1 MRKFISDNKEQDF
14 ILLFLEKTI
23 TEKNLSK
30 STVYSYEND
39 LKGFYNFL
47 KKKNYSLLLCTY
59 ENITSWIESLKEQSF
74 EQSTLSRKISTVRQF
89 FNFLFTEKFISIN
102 PMTNIMTPKKNN
114 VLPKF
119 LDEEDV
125 KKLLNYLASNKD
137 SFKNL
142 QTLLLTD
149 LLYATG
155 LRVSELVS
163 MKLSNLNE
171 DLNSICILGKG
182 NKERVIPLAK
192 ITKKILSTYLSSPN
206 FLRSKE
212 YSRNTW
218 LFPSR
223 GSHITRQA
231 YYYKL
236 KSIAIKSGLNSNHVS
251 PHMLRHAF
259 ASHML
264 KNGADLKVI
273 QYLLGHEDISTVQIY
288 THINLKD
295 SLEAIKKHPIRNTL
309 RED

>member
-1 MRKFISDNKEQDF
+1 MKKVTNNNEKDF
-14 ILLFLEKTI
+14 LLLFLEKSI
-23 TEKNLSK
+23 TEKNLTK
-30 STVYSYEND
+30 PTLDCYKND
-39 LKGFYNFL
+39 LKGFYKFL
-47 KKKNYSLLLCTY
+47 KKNNHSLLSCNY
-59 ENITSWIESLKEQSF
+59 YNIISWIELLKKQSL
-74 EQSTLSRKISTVRQF
+74 EQSTISRKISTVRQF
-89 FNFLFTEKFISIN
+89 FNFLFIEKLIDVN
-102 PMTNIMTPKKNN
+102 PTTNITAPKKKQA
-114 VLPKF
+114 LPRF
-119 LDEEDV
+119 LSEVDI
-125 KKLLNYLASNKD
+125 KKILNYLYVNKD
-137 SFKNL
+137 KFNNF
-142 QTLLLTD
+142 QTLLLTE

-192 ITKKILSTYLSSPN
+192 ITKKILSQYLNSSHY
-206 FLRSKE
+206 LKSKDKAGC
-212 YSRNTW
+212 SW

-223 GSHITRQA
+223 KSHITRQT

-236 KSIAIKSGLNSNHVS
+236 KLIAIKSGLKTCKIS

-288 THINLKD
+288 THVNLKD
-295 SLEAIKKHPIRNTL
+295 SLNAIKKHPIRNTL
-309 RED
+309 RKG

>member
-1 MRKFISDNKEQDF
+1 MRKAINNNNAEDF
-14 ILLFLEKTI
+14 ILLFLEKSI
-23 TEKNLSK
+23 TEKNLTK
-30 STVYSYEND
+30 STIDCYKND

-47 KKKNYSLLLCTY
+47 KKNNHNLFSCTY
-59 ENITSWIESLKEQSF
+59 YSIVSWIELLRKKSL
-74 EQSTLSRKISTVRQF
+74 EQSTISRKISTVRQF
-89 FNFLFTEKFISIN
+89 FDFLFVEQLIDVN
-102 PMTNIMTPKKNN
+102 PLTNITAPKKKQ
-114 VLPKF
+114 VLPRF
-119 LDEEDV
+119 LGEEDV
-125 KKLLNYLASNKD
+125 KKILNYLYANKD
-137 SFKNL
+137 KYRNF
-142 QTLLLTD
+142 QTLVLTE

-171 DLNSICILGKG
+171 DLNSICIIGKG

-192 ITKKILSTYLSSPN
+192 ITKKILSQYLSSSHY
-206 FLRSKE
+206 LKSKAKSE
-212 YSRNTW
+212 NSW

-223 GSHITRQA
+223 SKHITRQT

-236 KSIAIKSGLNSNHVS
+236 KSIAIKSGLNTKKIS

-288 THINLKD
+288 THVNLKD
-295 SLEAIKKHPIRNTL
+295 SLNAIKKHPIRNTL
-309 RED
+309 RKS

>member
-1 MRKFISDNKEQDF
+1 MINKNNNIKDF
-14 ILLFLEKTI
+14 ILLFLEKSI
-23 TEKNLSK
+23 TEKNLTK
-30 STVYSYEND
+30 LTIDCYKND

-47 KKKNYSLLLCTY
+47 KKNDYSILSCTY
-59 ENITSWIESLKEQSF
+59 YNIVSWIELLRKQLL
-74 EQSTLSRKISTVRQF
+74 EQSTISRKISTVRQF
-89 FNFLFTEKFISIN
+89 FHFLFVEQLIEIN
-102 PMTNIMTPKKNN
+102 PATNITAPKKKHT
-114 VLPKF
+114 LPRF
-119 LDEEDV
+119 LGEEDI
-125 KKLLNYLASNKD
+125 KKILNYLYVNKD
-137 SFKNL
+137 TFKNF
-142 QTLLLTD
+142 QTLLLTE

-163 MKLSNLNE
+163 MKLSNLND

-192 ITKKILSTYLSSPN
+192 ITKKILSQYLSSTHY
-206 FLRSKE
+206 LKSKAQ
-212 YSRNTW
+212 SGGSW

-223 GSHITRQA
+223 GSHITRQT

-236 KSIAIKSGLNSNHVS
+236 RSIAIKSGLNSNKIS

-288 THINLKD
+288 THVNLKD
-295 SLEAIKKHPIRNTL
+295 SLNAIKKHPIRNTL
-309 RED
+309 RKD

>member
-1 MRKFISDNKEQDF
+1 MINSNAEDFIS
-14 ILLFLEKTI
+14 LFLEKSI
-23 TEKNLSK
+23 TEKNLTK
-30 STVYSYEND
+30 PTIDCYKND
-39 LKGFYNFL
+39 LKGFYYFL
-47 KKKNYSLLLCTY
+47 KKNNYSLFSCTY
-59 ENITSWIESLKEQSF
+59 YSIFTWIELLRKQSL
-74 EQSTLSRKISTVRQF
+74 EQSTISRKISTIRQF
-89 FNFLFTEKFISIN
+89 FNFLFVEKLIDIN
-102 PMTNIMTPKKNN
+102 PATNIVVPKKKQA
-114 VLPKF
+114 LPKF
-119 LDEEDV
+119 LNEEDI
-125 KKLLNYLASNKD
+125 KKILNYLYVNKD
-137 SFKNL
+137 TFKNF
-142 QTLLLTD
+142 QTLLLTE

-192 ITKKILSTYLSSPN
+192 ITKKILSQYLSSSCY
-206 FLRSKE
+206 LKSKE
-212 YSRNTW
+212 KSGNLW

-223 GSHITRQA
+223 KSHITRQT

-236 KSIAIKSGLNSNHVS
+236 KSIAIKSGLKTNKIS

-288 THINLKD
+288 THVNLKD
-295 SLEAIKKHPIRNTL
+295 SLNAIKKHPIRNTL
-309 RED
+309 RKS

>member
-1 MRKFISDNKEQDF
+1 LRKDINNNVEDF
-14 ILLFLEKTI
+14 VLLFIEKSI
-23 TEKNLSK
+23 TEKNLTK
-30 STVYSYEND
+30 PTIDCYKND

-47 KKKNYSLLLCTY
+47 KKKNYSLLSCTNY
-59 ENITSWIESLKEQSF
+59 NITSWIELLRKQSF
-74 EQSTLSRKISTVRQF
+74 EQSTISRKISTVRQF
-89 FNFLFTEKFISIN
+89 FNFLYVEHLIDVN
-102 PMTNIMTPKKNN
+102 PVTNITAPKKKQA
-114 VLPKF
+114 LPRF
-119 LDEEDV
+119 LGEKDV
-125 KKLLNYLASNKD
+125 KKILNYLYVNKD
-137 SFKNL
+137 TFKNF
-142 QTLLLTD
+142 QTLLITE

-182 NKERVIPLAK
+182 NKERVIPIAK
-192 ITKKILSTYLSSPN
+192 ITKQILSQYLSSSN
-206 FLRSKE
+206 YLKSKAKCGG
-212 YSRNTW
+212 SW

-223 GSHITRQA
+223 RSHITRQT

-236 KSIAIKSGLNSNHVS
+236 KSIAIKSGLNTNKIS

-273 QYLLGHEDISTVQIY
+273 QYLLGHEDITTVQIY

-295 SLEAIKKHPIRNTL
+295 SLNAIKKHPIRNTL
-309 RED
+309 RKD

>member
-1 MRKFISDNKEQDF
+1 MFNNNNVEDF
-14 ILLFLEKTI
+14 ILLFLEKSI
-23 TEKNLSK
+23 TEKNLTKPSIDCYK
-30 STVYSYEND
+30 ND
-39 LKGFYNFL
+39 LKSFYHFL
-47 KKKNYSLLLCTY
+47 KKNNRSLFSCNYDD
-59 ENITSWIESLKEQSF
+59 IASWIELLTKQSF
-74 EQSTLSRKISTVRQF
+74 EQSTISRKISTVRQF
-89 FNFLFTEKFISIN
+89 FNFLFVEQYISIN
-102 PMTNIMTPKKNN
+102 PASNIIAPKKKQT
-114 VLPKF
+114 LPKF

-125 KKLLNYLASNKD
+125 KKILNFLYANKD

-142 QTLLLTD
+142 QTLLLTE

-163 MKLSNLNE
+163 MKLSNLSE

-182 NKERVIPLAK
+182 NKERIIPLAK
-192 ITKKILSTYLSSPN
+192 ITKKILSQYLSSSHY
-206 FLRSKE
+206 LKSKTK
-212 YSRNTW
+212 SGNSW

-223 GSHITRQA
+223 RSHITRQA

-236 KSIAIKSGLNSNHVS
+236 KIIAIKSGLTINKIS

-288 THINLKD
+288 THVNLKD
-295 SLEAIKKHPIRNTL
+295 SLNAIKKHPIRNTL
-309 RED
+309 RKN

>member
-1 MRKFISDNKEQDF
+1 MKKETNDNVEDF
-14 ILLFLEKTI
+14 ILLFLEKSI
-23 TEKNLSK
+23 TEKNLTN
-30 STVYSYEND
+30 STVDCYKKD

-47 KKKNYSLLLCTY
+47 KKNNYYLFSCTY
-59 ENITSWIESLKEQSF
+59 YNIVSWIELLGKQSLEK
-74 EQSTLSRKISTVRQF
+74 STISRKISTVRQF
-89 FNFLFTEKFISIN
+89 FNFLFVEKLIDVN
-102 PMTNIMTPKKNN
+102 PVTNITTPKNKQA
-114 VLPKF
+114 LPRF
-119 LDEEDV
+119 LSEEDI
-125 KKLLNYLASNKD
+125 KKILNYLYVNKD
-137 SFKNL
+137 TFKNF
-142 QTLLLTD
+142 QTLLLTE

-192 ITKKILSTYLSSPN
+192 ITKKILSQYLSSSHY
-206 FLRSKE
+206 LKSKDK
-212 YSRNTW
+212 SKDSW

-223 GSHITRQA
+223 RSHITRQA

-236 KSIAIKSGLNSNHVS
+236 KLIAIKSGLTTHKIS

-288 THINLKD
+288 THVNLKD
-295 SLEAIKKHPIRNTL
+295 SLNAIKKHPIRNTL
-309 RED
+309 RKI

>member
-1 MRKFISDNKEQDF
+1 MINNNSVEDF
-14 ILLFLEKTI
+14 ILLFLEKST
-23 TEKNLSK
+23 TEKNLTKPSIDCYK
-30 STVYSYEND
+30 ND

-47 KKKNYSLLLCTY
+47 KKNNYTLSTCTY
-59 ENITSWIESLKEQSF
+59 DNLVLWIELLRKQSF
-74 EQSTLSRKISTVRQF
+74 EQTTISRKISTVRQF
-89 FNFLFTEKFISIN
+89 FNFLFVERLIEVN
-102 PMTNIMTPKKNN
+102 PVTNISVPKKKQA
-114 VLPKF
+114 LPRF
-119 LDEEDV
+119 LVEEDI
-125 KKLLNYLASNKD
+125 KKILNYLYANKN
-137 SFKNL
+137 SFKNF
-142 QTLLLTD
+142 QTLLLTE

-163 MKLSNLNE
+163 MKLSNLND

-192 ITKKILSTYLSSPN
+192 ITKKILSQYLSSSHY
-206 FLRSKE
+206 LKSKAKTGA
-212 YSRNTW
+212 SW

-223 GSHITRQA
+223 SSHITRQA

-236 KSIAIKSGLNSNHVS
+236 KSIAIKSGLSTNKIS

-288 THINLKD
+288 THVNLKD
-295 SLEAIKKHPIRNTL
+295 SLNAIKKHPIRKTL
-309 RED
+309 RKD

>member
-1 MRKFISDNKEQDF
+1 MKKVINNNAENFIS
-14 ILLFLEKTI
+14 LFLEKSI
-23 TEKNLSK
+23 TEKNLTK
-30 STVYSYEND
+30 PTLDSYKND
-39 LKGFYNFL
+39 LIGFYNFL
-47 KKKNYSLLLCTY
+47 KKNNYSFFKCTHH
-59 ENITSWIESLKEQSF
+59 NIVSWIELLRKQSL
-74 EQSTLSRKISTVRQF
+74 EQSTISRKISTVRQF
-89 FNFLFTEKFISIN
+89 FNFLFVEKLIDVN
-102 PMTNIMTPKKNN
+102 PVTNISVPKNKQA
-114 VLPKF
+114 LPRF
-119 LDEEDV
+119 LCEEDI
-125 KKLLNYLASNKD
+125 KKILNYLYLNKNT
-137 SFKNL
+137 FKNF
-142 QTLLLTD
+142 QTLLLTE

-192 ITKKILSTYLSSPN
+192 ITKKILSKYLSSSHY
-206 FLRSKE
+206 LKSKHK
-212 YSRNTW
+212 SGDSW

-223 GSHITRQA
+223 KSHITRQT

-236 KSIAIKSGLNSNHVS
+236 KSIAIKSGLNTNKIS

-295 SLEAIKKHPIRNTL
+295 SLNAIKKHPIRNTL
-309 RED
+309 RKS

>member
-1 MRKFISDNKEQDF
+1 MINNNNEEDF
-14 ILLFLEKTI
+14 ILLFLEKSN
-23 TEKNLSK
+23 TEKNLTKPSID
-30 STVYSYEND
+30 SYKND
-39 LKGFYNFL
+39 LKGFYSFL
-47 KKKNYSLLLCTY
+47 KKNKYSLSSCTY
-59 ENITSWIESLKEQSF
+59 DNLVLWIELLRKQSF
-74 EQSTLSRKISTVRQF
+74 EQTTISRKISTVRQF
-89 FNFLFTEKFISIN
+89 FNFLFIERLIKVN
-102 PMTNIMTPKKNN
+102 PATNITAPKKKQA
-114 VLPKF
+114 LPRF
-119 LDEEDV
+119 LGEKDI
-125 KKLLNYLASNKD
+125 KKILNYLYVNKD
-137 SFKNL
+137 SFKNF
-142 QTLLLTD
+142 QTLLLTE

-192 ITKKILSTYLSSPN
+192 ITKKILSQYLSSSHY
-206 FLRSKE
+206 LKSKAK
-212 YSRNTW
+212 SGDSW

-223 GSHITRQA
+223 MSHITRQT

-236 KSIAIKSGLNSNHVS
+236 KSIAIKSGLNTNKIS

-288 THINLKD
+288 THVNLKD
-295 SLEAIKKHPIRNTL
+295 SLNAIKKHPIRNTL
-309 RED
+309 RKD

>member
-1 MRKFISDNKEQDF
+1 MRKVINDNKEQDF

-23 TEKNLSK
+23 TEKNLAR
-30 STVYSYEND
+30 STVKSYEND
-39 LKGFYNFL
+39 LKGFCNFL
-47 KKKNYSLLLCTY
+47 RKYNYNLLSCTY
-59 ENITSWIESLKEQSF
+59 DNIILWIEFLREQSF

-89 FNFLFTEKFISIN
+89 FNFLFVEKFLALN
-102 PMTNIMTPKKNN
+102 PVTNIIAPKKNK

-119 LDEEDV
+119 IDEEDV
-125 KKLLNYLASNKD
+125 KKILNYLYINKN
-137 SFKNL
+137 SFKNF
-142 QTLLLTD
+142 QTLLLTE

-163 MKLSNLNE
+163 LKLSNLNE
-171 DLNSICILGKG
+171 DLNSVRIIGKG

-192 ITKKILSTYLSSPN
+192 ISRKILLQYLSSSY
-206 FLRSKE
+206 FLKAKAKYKKS
-212 YSRNTW
+212 W

-223 GSHITRQA
+223 KSHITRQA
-231 YYYKL
+231 YYYQL
-236 KSIAIKSGLNSNHVS
+236 KSIAIKSGLNSIKIS

-295 SLEAIKKHPIRNTL
+295 SLKAIKKHPIRNTL
-309 RED
+309 REE

>member
-1 MRKFISDNKEQDF
+1 MINNNNVEDF
-14 ILLFLEKTI
+14 ILLFLEKSS
-23 TEKNLSK
+23 TENNLTQPSIDCYK
-30 STVYSYEND
+30 ND
-39 LKGFYNFL
+39 LKGFYRFL
-47 KKKNYSLLLCTY
+47 KKNNYSLSSCTY
-59 ENITSWIESLKEQSF
+59 DNLVLWIELLRKQSF
-74 EQSTLSRKISTVRQF
+74 EQTTISRKISTVRQF
-89 FNFLFTEKFISIN
+89 FNFLFVERLIEVN
-102 PMTNIMTPKKNN
+102 PATNITAPKKKQA
-114 VLPKF
+114 LPRF
-119 LDEEDV
+119 LGEEDI
-125 KKLLNYLASNKD
+125 KKILNYLYVNKD
-137 SFKNL
+137 SFKNF
-142 QTLLLTD
+142 QTLLLTE

-192 ITKKILSTYLSSPN
+192 LTKKILSQYLSSPHY
-206 FLRSKE
+206 LKLKVKSGD
-212 YSRNTW
+212 SW

-223 GSHITRQA
+223 TSHITRQT

-236 KSIAIKSGLNSNHVS
+236 KSIAIKSGLKTYKIS

-288 THINLKD
+288 THVNLKD
-295 SLEAIKKHPIRNTL
+295 SLNAIKKHPIRNTL
-309 RED
+309 RKD

>member
-1 MRKFISDNKEQDF
+1 MINNNNVEDF
-14 ILLFLEKTI
+14 ILLFLEKSS
-23 TEKNLSK
+23 TEKNLTQPSIDCYK
-30 STVYSYEND
+30 ND
-39 LKGFYNFL
+39 LKGFYRFL
-47 KKKNYSLLLCTY
+47 KKNNYSLSSCTY
-59 ENITSWIESLKEQSF
+59 DNLVLWIELLRKQSF
-74 EQSTLSRKISTVRQF
+74 EQTTISRKISTVRQF
-89 FNFLFTEKFISIN
+89 FNFLFVERLIEVN
-102 PMTNIMTPKKNN
+102 PATNITAPKKKQA
-114 VLPKF
+114 LPRF
-119 LDEEDV
+119 LGEEDI
-125 KKLLNYLASNKD
+125 KKILNYLYVNKD
-137 SFKNL
+137 SFKNF
-142 QTLLLTD
+142 QTLLLTE

-192 ITKKILSTYLSSPN
+192 LTKKILSQYLSSPHY
-206 FLRSKE
+206 LKLKVKSGD
-212 YSRNTW
+212 SW

-223 GSHITRQA
+223 TSHITRQT

-236 KSIAIKSGLNSNHVS
+236 KSIAIKSGLKTYKIS

-288 THINLKD
+288 THVNLKD
-295 SLEAIKKHPIRNTL
+295 SLNAIKKHPIRNAL
-309 RED
+309 RKD